1 MAIACKLCI
10 ARRGLTGSEIASLPQ
25 TDQEFREHLRV
36 VHGFEVVDRQSEA
49 EALAGMKRI
58 GPGFYH
64 GGKGDLHVS
73 AREVLAH
80 LGWSHTLENEEA
92 LFRALLWLAGKHQIP
107 EVKEVVV
114 CGD

>member
-1 MAIACKLCI
+1 MPIACKLCI
-10 ARRGLTGSEIASLPQ
+10 ARRGLKGSEIASLPQ
-25 TDQEFREHLRV
+25 TEEQFREHLRV
-36 VHGFEVVDRQSEA
+36 VHGLNVVERQKEA
-49 EALAGMKRI
+49 EVLAGMKRI

-64 GGKGDLHVS
+64 DGQGGMHVS

-80 LGWSHTLENEEA
+80 LGWPYTADTEESLFKA
-92 LFRALLWLAGKHQIP
+92 LQMLAAAHRIP